1 MTAKDNFRHIC
12 NITTSVL
19 GLRKGSLSSKTR
31 KREIQFARMIAS
43 VIARKEEGIH
53 RQIIADVLKR
63 DRTLIY
69 HYENAHDG
77 NFTFPQYR
85 DAFRK
90 VYLSYYK
97 LDVSKNIFDDP
108 FRMKEFLI
116 KKGVKEHPKN
126 EVQILIKSG
135 KVGCSI
141 KTSYLDFSNQ
151 VENIKLALN
160 KANYK
165 YEIADF
171 IVTK

>member
-1 MTAKDNFRHIC
+1 MIEKDNFRYIC
-12 NITTSVL
+12 ELTTRAL
-19 GLRKGSLSSKTR
+19 GFTTDDLALKSRKQPLH
-31 KREIQFARMIAS
+31 
-43 VIARKEEGIH
+43 IARAVAAYIGRTEELIH
-53 RQIIADVLKR
+53 PKIIAKAFKR
-63 DRTLIY
+63 HRTLIY

-85 DAFRK
+85 NAFKK
-90 VYLSYYK
+90 VYLAYHK
-97 LDVSKNIFDDP
+97 IDNSKNIFDDP
-108 FRMKEFLI
+108 HIMKEFLL

-126 EVQILIKSG
+126 EIQILVKSG
-135 KVGCSI
+135 KVGCGV

-151 VENIKLALN
+151 VENIKFVLN